1 MPQAIKTT
9 MNFTPAFHWQLKK
22 AAEEAGKP
30 MAELVEEKLAP
41 ILTSQ
46 ERARLKRMYA
56 AFATITGICKEPVT
70 DASSTIDEIL
80 YGKGHNQSQGGA

>member
-1 MPQAIKTT
+1 MPAAIKTT

-46 ERARLKRMYA
+46 ERERLKRM
-56 AFATITGICKEPVT
+56 
-70 DASSTIDEIL
+70 
-80 YGKGHNQSQGGA
+80 